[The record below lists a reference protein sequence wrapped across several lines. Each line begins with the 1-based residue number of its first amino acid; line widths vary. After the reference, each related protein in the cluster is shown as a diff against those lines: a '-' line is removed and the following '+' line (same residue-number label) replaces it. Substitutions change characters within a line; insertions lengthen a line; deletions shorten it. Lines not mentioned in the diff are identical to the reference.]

1 MAQEEK
7 LEKEYKQ
14 ALIKILAS
22 TNEDTHL
29 NKMKMIDLVKKYV
42 FLLLGKEYK
51 LNKINMPRV
60 EFFDDDEVEGYFD
73 HNSSTIQI
81 NEASFLNRET
91 LIEDIDTIFHEMRHF
106 AQYVAD
112 RKDNDKLSR
121 NKTTLPRGSALVNA
135 LTYTN
140 FNSEDFGK
148 LAKGDVKMQNK
159 YFVTFDKYFHSL
171 NKLYYLRDVEMDA
184 RSFSANTLY
193 DLLFD
198 IDLSKFNQNELK
210 NLEFFR
216 EKASQVF
223 QDEEDVL
230 FNTEATF
237 AIPKQAI
244 NEEIINLQNN
254 LIEKYPN
261 IFDAIAKNQEE
272 LDVIDCE
279 MHYDVRLALV
289 ESLAFVYNDSLA
301 HKLMNSFLASIKNDS
316 ENALLYNYYN
326 DIMNIYV
333 YSNFQFTK
341 EELKKFIDGDIVEN
355 DEIIN
360 MLNKNRKMYKDYL
373 QEIEKN
379 DIERQ
384 N

>member
-1 MAQEEK
+1 MTQEEK

-14 ALIKILAS
+14 TLVKILAN

-29 NKMKMIDLVKKYV
+29 NKMKMIDFVKKYV
-42 FLLLGKEYK
+42 FLLLSKEYK

-73 HNSSTIQI
+73 YNSLTIQLS
-81 NEASFLNRET
+81 EASFLNRET

-121 NKTTLPRGSALVNA
+121 NKATLPRGSAIVNA
-135 LTYTN
+135 LTYSN
-140 FNSEDFGK
+140 LNSKEIEK
-148 LAKGDVKMQNK
+148 LSKGDTKAQYK
-159 YFVTFDKYFHSL
+159 YFVNFDKYFHYF

-198 IDLSKFNQNELK
+198 IDVSKFNQNEQK

-237 AIPKQAI
+237 VIPKQTMDK
-244 NEEIINLQNN
+244 EIINLQNN
-254 LIEKYPN
+254 IIEKYPN

-279 MHYDVRLALV
+279 MHYDVRSALV
-289 ESLAFVYNDSLA
+289 ESLAFVYNDELA
-301 HKLMNSFLASIKNDS
+301 HKLMNSFLESIENDS
-316 ENALLYNYYN
+316 EYASFNNYYN
-326 DIMNIYV
+326 DIINIYV
-333 YSNFQFTK
+333 YSNFKFTK
-341 EELKKFIDGDIVEN
+341 EELNKFTFDDVQS
-355 DEIIN
+355 DKIIS
-360 MLNKNRKMYKDYL
+360 MLNNNRKMYKEYL
-373 QEIEKN
+373 QEIETQN
-379 DIERQ
+379 DARQ